1 MSENKHTKG
10 DLAQMQSLPLSIK
23 ISMTK
28 RRIRDWYDYWDGNV
42 FVSFSGGKAKIEK
55 YEEYSYIVR
64 CTKCPC
70 DIGRQWYSRKQDAK
84 KAWNRRAENA

>member
-1 MSENKHTKG
+1 MRNK
-10 DLAQMQSLPLSIK
+10 
-23 ISMTK
+23 
-28 RRIRDWYDYWDGNV
+28 DYPRLLNCP
-42 FVSFSGGKAKIEK
+42 FCGGEAKIEK

-84 KAWNRRAENA
+84 KAWNRRADNA